1 MGPALF
7 FYPFES
13 IGIPG
18 SLNRQSFHMGSLIG
32 SIVVLIVLCIIVRAL
47 RARYAWIDGVFYALL
62 VLAVIATWI
71 SSGFW
76 AAVGVTIAG
85 LIIVGLL
92 LGLSHEE
99 KIHINGKS
107 YTFECEECGYNRLD
121 ILHYDEHCATTK
133 CKRCGHL
140 HSYIL
145 R

>member
-1 MGPALF
+1 
-7 FYPFES
+7 
-13 IGIPG
+13 
-18 SLNRQSFHMGSLIG
+18 MGSLIG
-32 SIVVLIVLCIIVRAL
+32 TLIVLVVLCIIVRAL
-47 RARYAWIDGVFYALL
+47 RARYAWIDWIFYILL
-62 VLAVIATWI
+62 VLAVIGTWV

-76 AAVGVTIAG
+76 AAVGVSIVG

-99 KIHINGKS
+99 TIHINGRS

-121 ILHYDEHCATTK
+121 ILYYDEHAATTK
-133 CKRCGHL
+133 CKRCGHV